1 MREFCMKMR
10 SKFNYLFLLFIFL
23 FMAAASQEQPK
34 AEIYLITCGPGSEIY
49 SMYGHSALRVVV
61 PGEKSDL
68 VYNWGVFDFNTPNFT
83 WKFAKGKLSYMLG
96 VYSYDSFLKDYFI
109 EERWVVSQKFNLDD
123 TETERLFQLLAENL
137 RPENVKYRYNFY
149 YDDCSSRIRDIIEK
163 AVGDN
168 LLYPPDQNKELY
180 TFRHLTGEYEKR
192 YPWIKLG
199 IDVLIGSP
207 GDKKATFRDRMFLP
221 ADLKNGLSELLIR
234 REGRMIPLLSN
245 PETVLDFDEPVA
257 KNKIITSPL
266 FLISFLLIMVIM
278 LTGVLKGRAANNIL
292 DIILFTIFSFLA
304 LMLIFANFVTAH
316 HELKWNF
323 NIIWL
328 NPFIIICLISLILN
342 RNWYKWFRV
351 VFYCEVIF
359 LALMVFLPQHFN
371 NAFFP
376 MIIILLL
383 RSSIRAGFKWNT
395 LTPPYLTQL

>member
-1 MREFCMKMR
+1 MKMR

-23 FMAAASQEQPK
+23 SMAAASQEEPK

-96 VYSYDSFLKDYFI
+96 VYSYDSFLKDYFA

-137 RPENVKYRYNFY
+137 RPENVKYGYNFY

-180 TFRHLTGEYEKR
+180 TFRYLTGEYEKR

-234 REGRMIPLLSN
+234 RDGRMIPLLSN
-245 PETVLDFDEPVA
+245 PETVLDFDQPVA
-257 KNKIITSPL
+257 KNKIVTSPL
-266 FLISFLLIMVIM
+266 FLISFLLIIVIM

-292 DIILFTIFSFLA
+292 DILLFTIFSFLA
-304 LMLIFANFVTAH
+304 LMMIFANFVTAH